1 MRMAKRAHVY
11 PQVDP
16 GAEGLVNMAIARV
29 PAGARVA
36 DALKVA
42 RARNAGVVTPGGTTW
57 VLREDLAR
65 GARLSLEDLPA
76 AALARPLPS
85 VEAGQTEV
93 RVRRLLAAGAALVI
107 VRDRRGPVGAV
118 APAPGRPD
126 VGAALGP
133 RFARRLSE
141 ATREALVAIGRLAV
155 AHGMRTFLA
164 GGTVR
169 DAIREP
175 ATDPGGLGSG
185 GDIDIVVEGD
195 GLALARA
202 LAGVLGVPTTGALVE
217 HVRFLTASL
226 TVPAVGRIDIATAR
240 SERYETRG
248 ALPRV
253 MPSTIGQDLAR
264 RDFAINAMAVGLASG
279 TFELLDPFGGRSDL
293 ARRRLRVL
301 HPLSFVEDPTRIFRA
316 ARYAARLG
324 FSPDGWTS
332 RAQALALSLAPYPAL
347 SGQRIAAE
355 LELILG
361 DAHPDVALRRLGR
374 VGAFRLLDARYRFRP
389 TTAARVSVL
398 GAALDWAGRHG
409 LRVAPLEL
417 GALAVLGDQPREV
430 AMSALIRLGLS
441 GEPLARAARALDG
454 APALTRRLAAAT
466 RPSERARSLWDRADL
481 ELAWLWL
488 SDEPPLRAA
497 IEWFVARA
505 RGVRPA
511 LGGADIVAL
520 GVERGGDVA
529 RVLAALRDAR
539 LDGTINDRD
548 GEAASVRDWIDGG
561 MTDQKGGMGWLR
573 NSSS

>member
-1 MRMAKRAHVY
+1 MAKKAQAY

-36 DALKVA
+36 DALRVA
-42 RARNAGVVTPGGTTW
+42 RARNAGVVTPGGTMW

-65 GARLSLEDLPA
+65 GARLGLEDLPA
-76 AALARPLPS
+76 AALARPLPA
-85 VEAGQTEV
+85 VEAGETEV

-107 VRDRRGPVGAV
+107 VRDRRGPLGAV
-118 APAPGRPD
+118 APASGSD

-133 RFARRLSE
+133 RFAQRLPE

-155 AHGMRTFLA
+155 AHGVRTFLA

-169 DAIREP
+169 DAMQEP
-175 ATDPGGLGSG
+175 GTSPAGRGSG
-185 GDIDIVVEGD
+185 GDLDIVVEGD

-202 LAGVLGVPTTGALVE
+202 LAGVLGAPPAGALVE

-264 RDFAINAMAVGLASG
+264 RDFAINAMAVGLGSG
-279 TFELLDPFGGRSDL
+279 NFELLDPLGGRNDL

-316 ARYAARLG
+316 ARYATRLG
-324 FSPDGWTS
+324 FAPDGWTA

-361 DAHPDVALRRLGR
+361 DARPDVVLRRLGR

-389 TTAARVSVL
+389 ATAARLSAL
-398 GAALDWAGRHG
+398 GAALDWAGSRG
-409 LRVAPLEL
+409 LRMAPLEL

-430 AMSALIRLGLS
+430 ALSALARLGLS
-441 GEPLARAARALDG
+441 GEPLARAGRVLHG
-454 APALTRRLAAAT
+454 APALARRLAAAT
-466 RPSERARSLWDRADL
+466 RPSERARPLWDRADL

-488 SDEPPLRAA
+488 IGEPPVRAA
-497 IEWFVARA
+497 IEWFVAQA
-505 RGVRPA
+505 RGARSA
-511 LGGADIVAL
+511 LGGDDIVAL
-520 GVERGGDVA
+520 GVARGVDVA

-548 GEAASVRDWIDGG
+548 GEAVYVRDWIDGHI
-561 MTDQKGGMGWLR
+561 TADQKGGMGWLR